1 MTLRVIALL
10 LAALPFYAQQVQLPT
25 EKRLTLE
32 AARLIADTI
41 EAEAKKNNWIV
52 TFVVLDAGGHPI
64 LLHRMDGCQ
73 LGSIELATRKAKA
86 AIVYKRE
93 SKVFQDR
100 MAAGQMATLAFP
112 EVFPSEGGVPVE
124 IDGAMI
130 GSVGVSGVTSEQ
142 DGQLAKAGIAALV
155 KALR

>member
-1 MTLRVIALL
+1 MPLRVLALL
-10 LAALPFYAQQVQLPT
+10 LCALPFYAQQVQLPT
-25 EKRLTLE
+25 EKRLTLD
-32 AARLIADTI
+32 AARLIAGAI

-52 TFVVLDAGGHPI
+52 TFVVMDAGGHPI

-73 LGSIELATRKAKA
+73 LGSIELATRKARA

-93 SKVFQDR
+93 TKFFEER
-100 MAAGQMATLAFP
+100 MASGQMATLAFP

-124 IDGAMI
+124 IDGALI
-130 GSVGVSGVTSEQ
+130 GSVGVSGVTSAQ
-142 DGQLAKAGIAALV
+142 DGQLAKAGIAALL